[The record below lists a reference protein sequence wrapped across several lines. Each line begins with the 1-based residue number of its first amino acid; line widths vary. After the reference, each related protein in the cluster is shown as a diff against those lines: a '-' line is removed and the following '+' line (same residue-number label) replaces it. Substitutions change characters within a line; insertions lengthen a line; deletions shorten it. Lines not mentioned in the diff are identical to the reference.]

1 MLKIMEWQGDFL
13 KHPAFR
19 DCGGNIMFKN
29 DVKAEV
35 TLIYAK
41 KEIEKIAK
49 QFALSQEQVQQLE
62 NSIERKLKALC

>member
-1 MLKIMEWQGDFL
+1 MEWQGDFL

-19 DCGGNIMFKN
+19 DCGGNIMFKD